1 MAERSHP
8 GDARRRA
15 FAPESVGPRPAVT
28 ADHFAAVDLRIGT
41 VTAVD
46 DFPAARDPA
55 WKVTVDFGPVI
66 GVRRTS
72 AKITNYAPEAL
83 LGRQVVGA
91 LNLGNR
97 RIAGFDSEFLLL
109 GGLTPEGTVH
119 LLAPDAP
126 LPDGAPV
133 A

>member
-1 MAERSHP
+1 MGESRHRI
-8 GDARRRA
+8 DAQRRPY
-15 FAPESVGPRPAVT
+15 APEAVAPRPQVS
-28 ADHFAAVDLRIGT
+28 ADDFAALDLRVGT
-41 VTAVD
+41 VTGVD
-46 DFPAARDPA
+46 DFPEARDPA

-72 AKITNYAPEAL
+72 AKITNYAPEVL

-91 LNLGNR
+91 LNLGSR

-109 GGLTPEGTVH
+109 GGLTPEGVVH